1 MIIILILYCEFVNSK
16 TFATTNVYI
25 VNCNVLI
32 CNMQCEIYHLNTP
45 IELIRF
51 GRFCLGAFSNVHR
64 SEASERCRMHIG
76 NLIIV
81 HTEFKLFFG

>member
-1 MIIILILYCEFVNSK
+1 
-16 TFATTNVYI
+16 
-25 VNCNVLI
+25 
-32 CNMQCEIYHLNTP
+32 MQCEIYHLNTP